1 MGPVQQTLGYL
12 VCVMG
17 HVIDAQ
23 QSEKKKKNWHENF
36 VFFAREFR
44 VFRSILV
51 QLKGVGLSCFHSF
64 DRL

>member
-17 HVIDAQ
+17 HAIDTQ
-23 QSEKKKKNWHENF
+23 RKKKKNWHANF